1 MKNLLKN
8 TTMKTNKFYNIVS
21 ILVLAFTLNS
31 CVEDGDFTVPDLTIT
46 EPNVTVNSSVAAIK
60 TSLQQEFNSNGDLV
74 YTFPVNE
81 NNPTYL
87 EGYVVSSDATGNF
100 YKTLVIQD
108 KVENPTAGVEI
119 VLNKSSLSE
128 KYNVGRKVYVLLD
141 GLSVSYD
148 DGQSSSRIDPTD
160 AIAGK
165 YTLGMLDGDRVDDI
179 PSTKVDKHILRSGM
193 VANIVPT
200 SITIGGITEAHINT
214 FVTLPSAQFQKSQI
228 GKTFAGEADD
238 EFDGFRDLFE
248 CNTEA
253 TLKLQTST
261 FASFK
266 ANTVPIGKGSIKM
279 VLTKDY
285 RAEFLVG
292 IVNTPSDISF
302 DNSDRCD
309 PPVLDCGTGTVG
321 GSTVLFDENF
331 TTITSASQLA
341 TAGWT
346 SVNVN
351 GGSGLFT
358 PRSFGGN
365 QYLQASAF
373 RSGEDPFEAWV
384 VTPAIDL
391 DSTTAEELTFE
402 TNTGY
407 DNGAALSVFVST
419 DFSGDVKTATWL
431 QVDATLSSGPSSGYG
446 SSFTQSGS
454 INLSCLSGNVYVAFR
469 YLGADGGVTTTFQ
482 VDNVKVTGK

>member
-8 TTMKTNKFYNIVS
+8 TTMKTNKIYNIVS

-46 EPNVTVNSSVAAIK
+46 EPNITTNSSVNAIK
-60 TSLQQEFNSNGDLV
+60 TALQQAYNSSGDLV
-74 YTFPVNE
+74 HTFDVDE

-108 KVENPTAGVEI
+108 KIENPTAGIEI
-119 VLNKSSLSE
+119 VLNKTSLNE
-128 KYNVGRKVYVLLD
+128 KYNVGRKVYILLD

-148 DGQSSSRIDPTD
+148 DGQSSSRINPTD
-160 AIAGK
+160 AIVGK

-193 VANIVPT
+193 VADLVPT
-200 SITIGGITEAHINT
+200 AITIGGITEAHINT
-214 FVTLPSAQFQKSQI
+214 YVTLPNAQFEKSQL

-248 CNTEA
+248 CDTEA
-253 TLKLQTST
+253 TMKLQSST

-266 ANTVPIGKGSIKM
+266 SNVVPSGKGSIKM

-292 IVNTPSDISF
+292 ILNTPSDISF
-302 DNSDRCD
+302 ENPDRCD

-321 GSTVLFDENF
+321 GSTVVFDEDF
-331 TTITSASQLA
+331 TTITSNAELA
-341 TAGWT
+341 NAGW
-346 SVNVN
+346 SNINVN
-351 GGSGLFT
+351 GGSEVFDA
-358 PRSFGGN
+358 RSFSGN
-365 QYLQASAF
+365 RYMQASAF
-373 RSGEDPFEAWV
+373 RSGEDPLEVWL
-384 VTPAIDL
+384 VTPAINL
-391 DSTTAEELTFE
+391 DGTAAEELTFE

-407 DNGAALSVFVST
+407 DNGAALTVYVST
-419 DFSGDVKTATWL
+419 DFSGDPKTATWL
-431 QVDATLSSGPSSGYG
+431 QVDATLSSGPSNGYG

-454 INLSCLSGNVYVAFR
+454 INLSCLSGNVYVAFK

-482 VDNVKVTGK
+482 VDNVKVTGN

>member
-1 MKNLLKN
+1 
-8 TTMKTNKFYNIVS
+8 MKTNKFYNIIS

-60 TSLQQEFNSNGDLV
+60 TALQQKFNSDGNLV

-179 PSTKVDKHILRSGM
+179 PSTKVDKHILRSSM
-193 VANIVPT
+193 VANLVPT

-292 IVNTPSDISF
+292 ILNTPSDISF
-302 DNSDRCD
+302 DNPDRCD
-309 PPVLDCGTGTVG
+309 PPVLDCGTGAVG

-331 TTITSASQLA
+331 TAITSASQLA
-341 TAGWT
+341 AAGWT

-351 GGSGLFT
+351 GGNGLFT

-454 INLSCLSGNVYVAFR
+454 INLSCLSGNVYIAFR

-482 VDNVKVTGK
+482 VDNVKVTGN

>member
-108 KVENPTAGVEI
+108 KAENPTAGVEI

-148 DGQSSSRIDPTD
+148 DGQSSSRINPTD
-160 AIAGK
+160 AVAGK

-193 VANIVPT
+193 VANLVPT

-266 ANTVPIGKGSIKM
+266 ANTVPIGKGSIKV

-292 IVNTPSDISF
+292 ILNTPSDISF
-302 DNSDRCD
+302 DNPDRCD

-341 TAGWT
+341 AAGWT
-346 SVNVN
+346 SVNTN
-351 GGSGLFT
+351 GGSGLFA

-482 VDNVKVTGK
+482 VDNVKVTGN